1 MNHLGVLCSYSSG
14 LFKCSIFPSTEH
26 NIFFHRCLDLKNK
39 SSSLDL
45 MAENYTNKANEVF
58 PSQPTFDLVLC
69 RTHKFFMIVTIMIK
83 IFKLQISSFE
93 LAFFIIN
100 MSASFFRVS
109 IRMIWFSFFFVMWE
123 IIKVFKCGIICA
135 SLVIIYCFFILH
147 YIQFANI

>member
-109 IRMIWFSFFFVMWE
+109 IRMIWFSFFFCNVGNHKGFQMWNHLCLPSHYLL
-123 IIKVFKCGIICA
+123 FFYTSLYSIC
-135 SLVIIYCFFILH
+135 
-147 YIQFANI
+147 